1 MVVATSSTVALAEDL
16 TKDTL
21 GRLRIRYVMPAAHL
35 TLREEDVVRLTLE
48 FLHSRDLHISQLS
61 LERETGV
68 INGQYSDD
76 VLFLRQLILDGQ
88 WDDVLEFIQPLEA
101 LPDFDMRKFTYSIL
115 RHKYVELLCIKSEA
129 NVIVGANGSVDN
141 AVEEVVKVLSDLE
154 KVAPSKDEYS
164 SLCLLLT
171 LPRLTDHLQYKD
183 WNPSNARVQC
193 FREVY
198 PLVEKFLPGD
208 RKSSDNTGVVT
219 SAKNDRMIQLVIK
232 GILYESCVNYC
243 QAKATGSKESEQVE
257 MNFSRLLDGSVG
269 FSDSDLSLLSWL
281 QSIPPETFAVPFAQR
296 TLNVDVER
304 LERPSLETS
313 WTEHMLITPIK
324 PKTFPHSAM
333 PFTRPRSAA
342 DMMSRSLVPALEGL
356 GSRSPGLKNNP
367 IPSAALMAMSTGDI
381 NPMSRSSFASF
392 HLTGFK
398 NNKLMNTSVD
408 RLFENEGDVFL
419 SSSYADFQQLP
430 SIQEA
435 ANNVASLSKAP
446 PRTRG
451 QSKSPEG
458 IRADPSAASTPERR
472 MAGRE
477 SPAPSTARSSRRD
490 SLADKLPGVQ
500 QKIPE
505 PTLPVGVAALVG
517 PDGEILEPSFNG
529 DLFKEF
535 QKQKQR
541 LQETIQLKEKE
552 RDELVRQLTAPLT
565 SNQVNATDNRLQD
578 DTMKQPL
585 NSKGPSPVH
594 SSTPSRSGIQS
605 PKPATNGTTDP
616 LSRQNSTSNN
626 FYEQRL
632 QDGIYDVVKPAVKQE
647 PRPDLDVSNGSS
659 SGGRP
664 RFVPVTALEDVQAV
678 RCAEFH
684 PHGKLYAVGSN
695 SKTLRICAYP
705 KLSDVREDHQ
715 TYQPTVLFKRTKHH
729 KGSIYCLA
737 WTPDGQLMATGS
749 NDKTVKLMRFNAE
762 NSNLEGQEVELT
774 MHDGTVRDL
783 CFLEDTSNKSSLLI
797 SGGAGDC
804 KIYVTDCATGTPF
817 QALSGHS
824 GHVLT
829 LYNWGGAMFVSGS
842 QDKTVRFWDLRT
854 RGCVNMVTPATV
866 PGSRHLIPLQVG
878 SPVAALCV
886 DPSGRLLVSGHED
899 SSCVLFDIRGG
910 RTVQCFKP
918 HASDIRSIRFSPSA
932 YYLLTGG
939 YDNKLVLTDLQGD
952 LTMPLPSVVVAQH
965 QDKVISGRWH
975 PTEFSFLSTSAD
987 KTATLWALP
996 PV

>member
-1 MVVATSSTVALAEDL
+1 
-16 TKDTL
+16 
-21 GRLRIRYVMPAAHL
+21 MPAARL

-48 FLHSRDLHISQLS
+48 FLNSRDLHISQLS

-129 NVIVGANGSVDN
+129 NIMGTGTNGSVDN

-154 KVAPSKDEYS
+154 KFAPSKDEYS

-193 FREVY
+193 FREVH

-208 RKSSDNTGVVT
+208 RKTDAAGHPVMV
-219 SAKNDRMIQLVIK
+219 AKNDRLIQLVIK

-243 QAKATGSKESEQVE
+243 QTKATGSKESEQVE
-257 MNFSRLLDGSVG
+257 MSFSRLLDGSVG

-342 DMMSRSLVPALEGL
+342 DMMSRSLVPALEAG
-356 GSRSPGLKNNP
+356 GFGPHSPGPRNMS
-367 IPSAALMAMSTGDI
+367 IPSAALMALSTGDI
-381 NPMSRSSFASF
+381 SNPIMSRSSFASF

-419 SSSYADFQQLP
+419 SSSYAEFQQLP

-435 ANNVASLSKAP
+435 NSAGQQSQAP
-446 PRTRG
+446 ARTRG
-451 QSKSPEG
+451 QSRSPEV
-458 IRADPSAASTPERR
+458 IKTDPSAASTPERR
-472 MAGRE
+472 QPGRE
-477 SPAPSTARSSRRD
+477 SPALSTARSSRRD
-490 SLADKLPGVQ
+490 SLAEK
-500 QKIPE
+500 
-505 PTLPVGVAALVG
+505 PTGIVTGKVVETSLVRPIAVASPVGVVEQLSPIVAQQLPPPVH
-517 PDGEILEPSFNG
+517 LEQSYNG
-529 DLFKEF
+529 DLFKEY

-541 LQETIQLKEKE
+541 LQETIAQKERQ
-552 RDELVRQLTAPLT
+552 RDELVRQLSTAQINPQAI
-565 SNQVNATDNRLQD
+565 NNRLQNES
-578 DTMKQPL
+578 MKQPL
-585 NSKGPSPVH
+585 SKGQSPLH
-594 SSTPSRSGIQS
+594 TPASRSGMQS
-605 PKPATNGTTDP
+605 PKPTTNGSDLLT
-616 LSRQNSTSNN
+616 RQNSTSSN
-626 FYEQRL
+626 YDSRIHEGHY
-632 QDGIYDVVKPAVKQE
+632 GIDKPLKD
-647 PRPDLDVSNGSS
+647 PRPDFDANGSGS
-659 SGGRP
+659 GRP
-664 RFVPVTALEDVQAV
+664 RFVPVTSLEDVQAV

-684 PHGKLYAVGSN
+684 PSGKLYAVGSN
-695 SKTLRICAYP
+695 SKTLRICPYP
-705 KLSDVREDHQ
+705 KLDDIRYAAYTRREDHK
-715 TYQPTVLFKRTKHH
+715 TYQPIVLFKRTRHH

-737 WTPDGQLMATGS
+737 WNPDGQLMATGS
-749 NDKTVKLMRFNAE
+749 NDKTVKLMRFNADT
-762 NSNLEGQEVELT
+762 SNIEGQEVELT

-783 CFLEDTSNKSSLLI
+783 CFLEDSSNKSSLLI

-854 RGCVNMVTPATV
+854 RGCVNMITPATV
-866 PGSRHLIPLQVG
+866 PGSRVG
-878 SPVAALCV
+878 SPVASLCV

-965 QDKVISGRWH
+965 EDKVISGRWH

-987 KTATLWALP
+987 KAATLWALP

>member
-1 MVVATSSTVALAEDL
+1 
-16 TKDTL
+16 
-21 GRLRIRYVMPAAHL
+21 MPAAHL
-35 TLREEDVVRLTLE
+35 TMREEDVVRLALE
-48 FLHSRDLHISQLS
+48 FLHNRDLHISQLS

-76 VLFLRQLILDGQ
+76 GLFLRQLILDGQ

-101 LPDFDMRKFTYSIL
+101 LPDFDMRRFTYSIL

-129 NVIVGANGSVDN
+129 NLHNGGGVASNGSVDN
-141 AVEEVVKVLSDLE
+141 AVEEVVKVLNDLE
-154 KVAPSKDEYS
+154 KYAPSKEEYS
-164 SLCLLLT
+164 SLCLMLT
-171 LPRLTDHLQYKD
+171 LPRLSDHLQYKD

-208 RKSSDNTGVVT
+208 RKPDPAHPVT
-219 SAKNDRMIQLVIK
+219 VAKNDRLVQLIIK
-232 GILYESCVNYC
+232 GILYESCVQYC
-243 QAKATGSKESEQVE
+243 QAKATGSKEIEQVE
-257 MNFSRLLDGSVG
+257 MSFSRLLDGSVG

-281 QSIPPETFAVPFAQR
+281 QSIPPDTFAVPFAQR
-296 TLNVDVER
+296 TLHVDIVR

-333 PFTRPRSAA
+333 PFTRPRSVT
-342 DMMSRSLVPALEGL
+342 DMMSRSLVPALEASFGTS
-356 GSRSPGLKNNP
+356 GAGGQKNVN
-367 IPSAALMAMSTGDI
+367 IPSAALMALSTGDI
-381 NPMSRSSFASF
+381 KDAIMSRSSFASF

-398 NNKLMNTSVD
+398 NNKLMNSSVD

-419 SSSYADFQQLP
+419 SSSYAEFQQLP
-430 SIQEA
+430 SIQET
-435 ANNVASLSKAP
+435 NNSTPLPKAP

-451 QSKSPEG
+451 QSKSPEALD
-458 IRADPSAASTPERR
+458 RSKTEPSTASTPERR
-472 MAGRE
+472 QPGRE
-477 SPAPSTARSSRRD
+477 SPTPSTARSSRRD
-490 SLADKLPGVQ
+490 SLADKPTAKVTGEPIRPMLPETNQ
-500 QKIPE
+500 PLI
-505 PTLPVGVAALVG
+505 
-517 PDGEILEPSFNG
+517 EPSYNG
-529 DLFKEF
+529 ELFKEY
-535 QKQKQR
+535 QKLKQK
-541 LQETIQLKEKE
+541 LQDTIQQKERE
-552 RDELVRQLTAPLT
+552 RDELIRQNNRMQNESMKMPLNKVQSPAPLT
-565 SNQVNATDNRLQD
+565 PAKTGGVL
-578 DTMKQPL
+578 
-585 NSKGPSPVH
+585 
-594 SSTPSRSGIQS
+594 S
-605 PKPATNGTTDP
+605 PKPTSNGSDQLT
-616 LSRQNSTSNN
+616 RQNSSSSNFESRIHEGN
-626 FYEQRL
+626 YE
-632 QDGIYDVVKPAVKQE
+632 IVKPMKQE
-647 PRPDLDVSNGSS
+647 PRADLDVSNGSS
-659 SGGRP
+659 GNGRP
-664 RFVPVTALEDVQAV
+664 RFVAVTALEDVQAV

-684 PHGKLYAVGSN
+684 PQGKLYAVGSN

-705 KLSDVREDHQ
+705 KLHDVREEHQ

-749 NDKTVKLMRFNAE
+749 NDKTVKLMRFNADT
-762 NSNLEGQEVELT
+762 SNLEGQEVELT

-854 RGCVNMVTPATV
+854 RGCVNMITPATV
-866 PGSRHLIPLQVG
+866 PGSRVG

-918 HASDIRSIRFSPSA
+918 HSADIRSIRFSPSA

-965 QDKVISGRWH
+965 QDKVTSGRWH